1 MTFELFCA
9 TLIAVLFG
17 LAVAF
22 SGYRLFLIL
31 LPIWGFFA
39 GFAIGA
45 QSIQLLF
52 GGGFLGDVT
61 SWVVGFV
68 VGALFAVLSYLFYAI
83 AVAVIAGSV
92 GYAIGVGFMMA
103 IGVNWGWL
111 VWIIGIVLAI
121 VLIVVTFM
129 FNLQKWVIIAA
140 TSIGGAAAIVGA
152 LGYGAGALSVMQD
165 LVDNPVRLLMQDS
178 FWWTLLF
185 LVVAVFGFI
194 VQYRSSKSF
203 TLEAPP
209 NRF

>member
-9 TLIAVLFG
+9 TLIAVFFG

-22 SGYRLFLIL
+22 AGYRMFLVL

-45 QSIQLLF
+45 QSIQLLTQ
-52 GGGFLGDVT
+52 GGFLADVT

-83 AVAVIAGSV
+83 AVAVLAGSV
-92 GYAIGVGFMMA
+92 GYAIGVGFMGL
-103 IGVNWGWL
+103 IGISFGWL
-111 VWIIGIVLAI
+111 AWIVGIVVAV

-129 FNLQKWVIIAA
+129 FNLQKWVIIIA
-140 TSIGGAAAIVGA
+140 TSLGGAAAIVGS
-152 LGYGAGALSVMQD
+152 LGYGVGALTVMQN
-165 LVDNPVRLLMQDS
+165 LVENPVQALMQNS

-185 LVVAVFGFI
+185 LVVAVGGFI
-194 VQYRSSKSF
+194 VQYRSSRAF
-203 TLEAPP
+203 MLEAPP
-209 NRF
+209 NRI

>member
-1 MTFELFCA
+1 VF
-9 TLIAVLFG
+9 FG

-22 SGYRLFLIL
+22 AGYRMFLVL

-45 QSIQLLF
+45 QSIQLLTQ
-52 GGGFLGDVT
+52 GGFLADVT

-83 AVAVIAGSV
+83 AVAVLAGSV
-92 GYAIGVGFMMA
+92 GYAIGVGFMGL
-103 IGVNWGWL
+103 IGISFGWL
-111 VWIIGIVLAI
+111 AWIVGIVVAV

-129 FNLQKWVIIAA
+129 FNLQKWVIIIA
-140 TSIGGAAAIVGA
+140 TSLGGAAAIVGS
-152 LGYGAGALSVMQD
+152 LGYGVGALSVMQN
-165 LVDNPVRLLMQDS
+165 LVENPVRVLLQDS

-185 LVVAVFGFI
+185 LVIAVAGFI
-194 VQYRSSKSF
+194 VQYRSSRAF